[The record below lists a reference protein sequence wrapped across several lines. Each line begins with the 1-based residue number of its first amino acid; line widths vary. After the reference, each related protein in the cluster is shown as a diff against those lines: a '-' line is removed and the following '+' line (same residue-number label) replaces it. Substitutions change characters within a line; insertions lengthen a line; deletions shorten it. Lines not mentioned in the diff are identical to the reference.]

1 MNSKS
6 DINDD
11 CKSFLKKNLM
21 PTLDTVFKSLNK
33 ELAEFEANPQKL
45 EEDKV
50 NFFFFQF
57 FK

>member
-1 MNSKS
+1 
-6 DINDD
+6 
-11 CKSFLKKNLM
+11 M